1 MLGLDFFK
9 KKEKKTTIKQSPI
22 DAVVTN
28 LDVALRSDFS
38 PDGHFC
44 SFTFIDERP
53 SFPRVKRTLKQLGT
67 HDGVYV
73 VNHKY
78 SYQEITDTTDLSGLE
93 ILKH

>member
-53 SFPRVKRTLKQLGT
+53 TFPRVKKTLEQLKVNPDV
-67 HDGVYV
+67 HV
-73 VNHKY
+73 VNHRY
-78 SYQEITDTTDLSGLE
+78 TWHEITKDTDLSCLE
-93 ILKH
+93 ITKH

>member
-9 KKEKKTTIKQSPI
+9 KKKKKTTIKQSPI

-78 SYQEITDTTDLSGLE
+78 SYQEITNTTDLSGLE
-93 ILKH
+93 ITKH